1 MKNALK
7 KLKAAGHKYYL
18 ELLAI
23 DWADVTVRAMKT
35 FFQIA
40 ITYAV
45 TALTGVNFAKDLSG
59 TFWLGFALS
68 AGSAG
73 VSAAWN
79 TVLMPLLSP
88 GKTGLDAAQTKL
100 AIARA
105 KTNSNA
111 QPNKDDSNG

>member
-1 MKNALK
+1 MKNAFE
-7 KLKAAGHKYYL
+7 KLKIAWRKYYM
-18 ELLAI
+18 ELRAI
-23 DWADVTVRAMKT
+23 DWADVTIRAMKT

-40 ITYAV
+40 ITYAL

-79 TVLMPLLSP
+79 TVLMPVLSP
-88 GKTGLDAAQTKL
+88 GKTGLDSTQAKL

-105 KTNSNA
+105 KTNSDT
-111 QPNKDDSNG
+111 QPDKDDING